1 MSETISTATENL
13 DPEAVTAAV
22 AASHAAPAPAGAI
35 EQDLAAVTS
44 RLETVEA
51 TVAAHA
57 PAIAA
62 LQDVAT
68 SVIETEAPSTAP
80 LISRLEAI
88 EQWAMD
94 LYQHFQGKVPAPP
107 SREGAP

>member
-1 MSETISTATENL
+1 MPATENL
-13 DPEAVTAAV
+13 DPDAVTAAV
-22 AASHAAPAPAGAI
+22 AASHAAPAPAGAL
-35 EQDLAAVTS
+35 EQDLASVTS

-68 SVIETEAPSTAP
+68 SVAEAEIPSAAP
-80 LISRLEAI
+80 WIARVEAL
-88 EQWAMD
+88 EQWA
-94 LYQHFQGKVPAPP
+94 LGVISHFQGKIPPLPPTPPA
-107 SREGAP
+107 A

>member
-1 MSETISTATENL
+1 MSNTISTATESF

-35 EQDLAAVTS
+35 EQDLASVTS

-68 SVIETEAPSTAP
+68 TVVEAEVPSAAP
-80 LISRLEAI
+80 WIARVEAL
-88 EQWAMD
+88 EQWAVGIVA
-94 LYQHFQGKVPAPP
+94 HFQGKVPPLPP
-107 SREGAP
+107 TS